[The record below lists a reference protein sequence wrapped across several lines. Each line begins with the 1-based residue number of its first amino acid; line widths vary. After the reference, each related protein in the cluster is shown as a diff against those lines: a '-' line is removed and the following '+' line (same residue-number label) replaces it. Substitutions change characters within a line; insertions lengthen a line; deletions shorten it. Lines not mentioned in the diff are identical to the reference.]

1 MVVVVMMMKHILK
14 IYKWGGGGGG
24 GGGGHNLEKDPLSE
38 RRRQEFCAGDR
49 GHPSPKILKIWRLQN
64 CYLVRFVGQFK

>member
-14 IYKWGGGGGG
+14 IYKCGGGGR
-24 GGGGHNLEKDPLSE
+24 HNLEKDPLSE